1 MILDGD
7 GLIASI
13 TNEGTV
19 DTGDSLSET
28 GKIYFLMGLSCCL
41 GLELPAIHTRLQ
53 DFTLVIMKLFRAD
66 RTWIRSPTQ
75 WNDPFDVS
83 RDQLFPMNCALW
95 IQGQRYILEINRLSI
110 VKNYFRFPNGDLCGP
125 EAYNIFGRYWL
136 RYLGDCFMLLNS
148 VIIVVTSFFDKQ
160 GEYVR
165 NDLNHVISM
174 LHAEF
179 FSPTFI
185 SRWAAVIYF
194 AYRRNGWRWALEKY
208 YTVESGNRD
217 LIEFYEK
224 PIAWLGSRM

>member
-13 TNEGTV
+13 TNEGTI
-19 DTGDSLSET
+19 DGGDSLSET
-28 GKIYFLMGLSCCL
+28 GKIYFLMGLMTYL
-41 GLELPAIHTRLQ
+41 GLELPAIHANLQ
-53 DFTLVIMKLFRAD
+53 DFKVAIMKLFIID
-66 RTWIRSPTQ
+66 VQWIRSPTH
-75 WNDPFDVS
+75 WRDPFDVS
-83 RDQLFPMNCALW
+83 RDQLLPMNCALA
-95 IQGQRYILEINRLSI
+95 IHGQGYFLKKNRQALI
-110 VKNYFRFPNGDLCGP
+110 KNFFRFPNGDLCSP
-125 EAYNIFGRYWL
+125 EHYNHFGRYWL

-148 VIIVVTSFFDKQ
+148 IIIVVTSFFDKQ

-165 NDLNHVISM
+165 NDLNALISM

-224 PIAWLGSRM
+224 PIKWLMERC